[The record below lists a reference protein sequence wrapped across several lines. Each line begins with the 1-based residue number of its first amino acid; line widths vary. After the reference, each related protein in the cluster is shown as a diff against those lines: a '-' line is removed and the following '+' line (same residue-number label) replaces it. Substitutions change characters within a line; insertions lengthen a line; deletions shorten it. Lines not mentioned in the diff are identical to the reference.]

1 VTLAQAALL
10 GLAAA
15 LAGAINA
22 VAGGGTLLTFP
33 ALLGVG
39 LPSISANA
47 TNTAGLS
54 PAAFVG
60 AWSFRDRLDPSG
72 KKLLLPLGVL
82 GALGALVGGGLLLL
96 TPITLFNKL
105 IPFLILAATLLF
117 AFPPKVSPGFS
128 PSPLKRSQARF
139 RPSSPSERGINYRG
153 LGPFILLFFVAVYG
167 GYFGAGIGILSLA
180 ALSMLGFSDVSKANA
195 IKAIFTG
202 GVNAVAA
209 LLFAVRGLVFWK
221 EALLV
226 SAFGMLGAWGGAG
239 VAKKIGNR
247 NVKRLVIVIGV
258 GLSLQTLWKFWIN
271 P

>member
-1 VTLAQAALL
+1 MTLAQATLL
-10 GLAAA
+10 GLAAT

-22 VAGGGTLLTFP
+22 VAGGGTLITFP

-39 LPSISANA
+39 LPSTSANA

-60 AWSFRDRLDPSG
+60 AWSFRSQLDASS
-72 KKLLLPLGVL
+72 KKLLLPLGIL
-82 GALGALVGGGLLLL
+82 GALGALMGGGLLLL
-96 TPITLFNKL
+96 TPVALFNKL

-117 AFPPKVSPGFS
+117 AFPPRVS
-128 PSPLKRSQARF
+128 PSPNSAP
-139 RPSSPSERGINYRG
+139 RPPVLGEKKWGP
-153 LGPFILLFFVAVYG
+153 GPFVLLFFVAVYG

-180 ALSMLGFSDVSKANA
+180 ALSMLGFTDVSRANA
-195 IKAIFTG
+195 VKAIFTG
-202 GVNAVAA
+202 GVNGVAA
-209 LLFAVRGLVFWK
+209 ILFALRGLVFWK

-239 VAKKIGNR
+239 VAKKIGSR

-258 GLSLQTLWKFWIN
+258 GLSLQTLWKFWIT

>member
-1 VTLAQAALL
+1 VTLTQAALL

-15 LAGAINA
+15 AAGAINA

-39 LPSISANA
+39 LPSVSANA
-47 TNTAGLS
+47 TNTAGLA

-60 AWSFRDRLDPSG
+60 AWSFRDRLDDSS
-72 KKLLLPLGVL
+72 KKLVLPLGVL
-82 GALGALVGGGLLLL
+82 GALGALVGGWLLLL
-96 TPITLFNKL
+96 TPVAFFNKL

-117 AFPPKVSPGFS
+117 AFPPKMALGNT
-128 PSPLKRSQARF
+128 KKIN
-139 RPSSPSERGINYRG
+139 GI
-153 LGPFILLFFVAVYG
+153 GPFVLLFLVAVYG

-195 IKAIFTG
+195 VKAIFTG
-202 GVNAVAA
+202 GVNGVAA
-209 LLFAVRGLVFWK
+209 ILFAVRGLVFWK

-239 VAKKIGNR
+239 IAKKVGNR

-258 GLSLQTLWKFWIN
+258 GLSLQTLWKFWIQ